1 MKHAAIIGAVAL
13 ALSAAP
19 AFAQSGQS
27 GTQPRPNATKA
38 QKHSSGK
45 SATVKGASKQEFI
58 RDAAQDDMAEVQ
70 LGQLAQQKG
79 HSEAVKQLGQKL
91 VTDHSNNQEQLK
103 DLAKSANVT
112 WPASVNAKQ
121 KQLKQKL
128 QGLNGEAFD
137 RAYANAMVKDHKKA
151 IAEFQTA
158 ANQSSDADVRAFAQK
173 TLPVLQQH
181 LQLAQDAQQKVVGTS
196 GRKKNK

>member
-27 GTQPRPNATKA
+27 SPQPRSNTTKA
-38 QKHSSGK
+38 QKHSRGK
-45 SATVKGASKQEFI
+45 SSTVKGASKQEFI

-91 VTDHSNNQEQLK
+91 VTDHSNNEEQLK

-158 ANQSSDADVRAFAQK
+158 ANQSNDADVRAFAQK

-196 GRKKNK
+196 GQKKNK